1 MFHINYA
8 KHPYMFRQIPEYS
21 AFFLQLD
28 MAEGVKVSV
37 RKILRKRVK
46 RKEGALKYIE
56 LMKEEERYIEEIFV

>member
-1 MFHINYA
+1 MSHGYYA
-8 KHPYMFRQIPEYS
+8 KHPNMFRNNPKYS
-21 AFFLQLD
+21 CLFFQLD

>member
-1 MFHINYA
+1 
-8 KHPYMFRQIPEYS
+8 
-21 AFFLQLD
+21 

-46 RKEGALKYIE
+46 RKEGAIKYME